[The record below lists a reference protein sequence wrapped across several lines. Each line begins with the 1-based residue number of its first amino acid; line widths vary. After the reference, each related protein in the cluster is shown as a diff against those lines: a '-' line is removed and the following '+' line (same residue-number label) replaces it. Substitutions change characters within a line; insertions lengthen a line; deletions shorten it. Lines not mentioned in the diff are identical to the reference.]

1 MKWNKSSLTF
11 YYFNSFIEVR
21 KEKKKKI
28 QIFIQ
33 KKNLKIIYLTLL
45 NNSKNLV
52 IITANDISEEEMFL
66 EIVKKFL
73 EMQISSSNET
83 SQFNFNFDEFVKNC
97 LEVPIQQSNL

>member
-1 MKWNKSSLTF
+1 
-11 YYFNSFIEVR
+11 
-21 KEKKKKI
+21 
-28 QIFIQ
+28 
-33 KKNLKIIYLTLL
+33 
-45 NNSKNLV
+45 
-52 IITANDISEEEMFL
+52 MFL